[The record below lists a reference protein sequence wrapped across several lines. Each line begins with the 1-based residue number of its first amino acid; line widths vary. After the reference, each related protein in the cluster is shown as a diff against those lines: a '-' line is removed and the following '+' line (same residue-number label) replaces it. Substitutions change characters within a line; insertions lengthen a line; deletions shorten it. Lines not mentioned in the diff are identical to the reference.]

1 MAADAEKDAVVQDT
15 ARSSTTGNPGSPTTD
30 VNDPEVAPPVVTL
43 KTWIVS
49 CILSCGYGLS
59 FWPVPVASAIGSFVS
74 ADMGDPT
81 GYVWFVPAWTISI
94 TCGFLIFGPNTDL
107 LGRRWFLVLG
117 NLVTFVGHIIVGSAK
132 NTNQIIAG
140 LAVAGFGGANCQ
152 MAAFALPEL
161 LPNKWR
167 HIGVVIADFTV
178 YIAVIVAPVTA
189 RFGYEYG
196 SWQWNFWGIAIF
208 QGLSFVGLLLLYHPP
223 KHPLGVPYMEAFKSL
238 DYLGAFLF
246 IGGAVPFL
254 MGIVW
259 AGVYDSNDAHVVAP
273 LVVGAVVLIAFALW
287 ETFGNLKY
295 PLTPT
300 YIFTSS
306 WGRDFTAPVIALGVV
321 NMFYYSSS
329 ILWPQMITLFYTNGG
344 TDWKYSIILSLPQ
357 GFAIFFGAILLGTLG
372 SKLRNWHWQLTGS
385 VFVMVLFGSLL
396 GIVTPTNKGTM
407 IAFIFLSQAGFGW
420 GLYLSIA
427 ITQMGVEHKN
437 LGISGGVS
445 GCIRFAAGAV
455 ATSIYQTV
463 YNNSTTK
470 YIGEYVPR
478 AAIAAGLDSSKVQD
492 LVSIVTGGASALQE
506 AGYSQAVITAATGA
520 LADAYCKAIFV
531 VAMVSM
537 AFGIVGLIACLC
549 CKDVDSK
556 MTNKIEVYLENTDLS
571 DRNKYH

>member
-1 MAADAEKDAVVQDT
+1 MAGDTEKDSVQ
-15 ARSSTTGNPGSPTTD
+15 AGSPMETPSSPST
-30 VNDPEVAPPVVTL
+30 VSNESTEPVVTL

-49 CILSCGYGLS
+49 SILSCGYGLL
-59 FWPVPVASAIGSFVS
+59 FWPIPVVSAIGTMIS

-81 GYVWFVPAWTISI
+81 GYIWFVPAWTISI
-94 TCGFLIFGPNTDL
+94 TCAFLIFGPNTDL

-117 NLVTFVGHIIVGSAK
+117 NLVCFIGHIVVASAK
-132 NTNQIIAG
+132 STNQVIAG
-140 LAVAGFGGANCQ
+140 LVISGFGGANCQ

-189 RFGYEYG
+189 RYGYELG
-196 SWQWNFWGIAIF
+196 TWAWNFWGVAIF
-208 QGLSFVGLLLLYHPP
+208 QGLSFFGLLFLYHPP
-223 KHPLGVPYMEAFKSL
+223 KHPLGISYKEAFKSL

-259 AGVYDSNDAHVVAP
+259 AGVYASNDVHVVAP
-273 LVVGAVVLIAFALW
+273 LVVGAAVLICFALW
-287 ETFGNLKY
+287 ETFGKLKY

-300 YIFTSS
+300 YIFASS
-306 WGRDFTAPVIALGVV
+306 LGRDFTAPVIALGVV

-329 ILWPQMITLFYTNGG
+329 ILWPQMITVFYTNGG
-344 TDWKYSIILSLPQ
+344 ADWKYSVILSLPQ
-357 GFAIFFGAILLGTLG
+357 GFAIFFGAILLTCFGSTL
-372 SKLRNWHWQLTGS
+372 RHWHWQLTGS
-385 VFVMVLFGSLL
+385 VFVMVVFGSLL
-396 GIVTPTNKGTM
+396 GIVTPTNQGTM

-420 GLYLSIA
+420 ALYLSIA

-437 LGISGGVS
+437 LGVSGGIS

-463 YNNSTTK
+463 YRLPESK
-470 YIGEYVPR
+470 IPDLMAVVSQG
-478 AAIAAGLDSSKVQD
+478 AAAMISYTPAVVVAAE
-492 LVSIVTGGASALQE
+492 AAL
-506 AGYSQAVITAATGA
+506 SQ
-520 LADAYCKAIFV
+520 AYCKAIFV

-537 AFGIVGLIACLC
+537 AFGILGLAACLC

>member
-1 MAADAEKDAVVQDT
+1 MAVDAEKDSPGMAVPSEQNS
-15 ARSSTTGNPGSPTTD
+15 SSTTVDTT
-30 VNDPEVAPPVVTL
+30 EPVVTT

-59 FWPVPVASAIGSFVS
+59 FWPVPVMSAIGTLIS
-74 ADMGDPT
+74 ADMGEPN
-81 GYVWFVPAWTISI
+81 GYIWFVPAWTISI
-94 TCGFLIFGPNTDL
+94 TCAFLIFGPNTDL

-117 NLVTFVGHIIVGSAK
+117 NLVCFVGHIVVASAK
-132 NTNQIIAG
+132 TTNQVIAG
-140 LAVAGFGGANCQ
+140 LTVAGFGGANCQ

-189 RFGYEYG
+189 RYGYEFG
-196 SWQWNFWGIAIF
+196 TWEWNFWGIAIF
-208 QGLSFVGLLLLYHPP
+208 QGLSCLGLLFLYHPP
-223 KHPLGVPYMEAFKSL
+223 KHPNGITYFEAFKSL

-246 IGGAVPFL
+246 IAGAVPFL

-259 AGVYDSNDAHVVAP
+259 AGVYPSNDAHVVAP
-273 LVVGAVVLIAFALW
+273 LVVGAVVLVCFALW
-287 ETFGNLKY
+287 ETFGKLKF

-300 YIFTSS
+300 HIFTSG

-329 ILWPQMITLFYTNGG
+329 ILWPQMITVFYTNGG
-344 TDWKYSIILSLPQ
+344 TDWKYSVILSLPQ
-357 GFAIFFGAILLGTLG
+357 GLAIFFGAILLTVFG
-372 SKLRNWHWQLTGS
+372 STIRRWHWQLTGS

-420 GLYLSIA
+420 GIYLSIA
-427 ITQMGVEHKN
+427 ITQMGVAQKD
-437 LGISGGVS
+437 LGKSGGIS

-463 YNNSTTK
+463 YSTSLTK
-470 YIGEYVPR
+470 YTMKYVP
-478 AAIAAGLDSSKVQD
+478 AAATSAGLDESKVPD
-492 LVSIVTGGASALQE
+492 LLTDVAQGAAAMKAYSPAVAAAAQAAL
-506 AGYSQAVITAATGA
+506 SN
-520 LADAYCKAIFV
+520 AYCKAIFV

-537 AFGIVGLIACLC
+537 AFGILGLSACLC
-549 CKDVDSK
+549 CKDVDEK
-556 MTNKIEVYLENTDLS
+556 MDNKIEVYLENTDLS
-571 DRNKYH
+571 DRNKFH